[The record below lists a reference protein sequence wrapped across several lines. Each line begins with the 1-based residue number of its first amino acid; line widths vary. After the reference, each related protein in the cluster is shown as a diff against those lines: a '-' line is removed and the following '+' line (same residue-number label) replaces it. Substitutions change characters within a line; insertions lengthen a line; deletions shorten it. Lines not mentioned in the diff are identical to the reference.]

1 MSSSE
6 IVYRIVKSVKCPC
19 YDQGDEFTLSGN
31 ALLLDLE
38 DEKTFITTA
47 MVKPPP
53 DKKTCRILV
62 SDLTRALI
70 DHESIDKIPS
80 DEIKCSGC
88 SGVIKAVPRPDP
100 TAAAAPAKERGQNID
115 IIAGML
121 SNFSIFQSLDRQNLK
136 NIVSFLKLKKY
147 PKGAIILKKGA
158 PAQNLFIILSGT
170 ADVLDDEGVRLSTLK
185 KGDVFGEMS
194 LISGEPVAAT
204 IRVVTPATVIFIT
217 GPDFRQV
224 LNKFPS
230 VQMYLARLLAQR
242 LARSNV
248 VRAEE
253 IASGMV
259 GRLSELPPSELVQI
273 LNLNQKTGKLVLTLP
288 KGKAELVFRDGELI
302 KAQYGKMN
310 GKKAFY
316 VILNEKDGRFKFQQK
331 LSKSERQAKVIGPF
345 MEMLMNGVRKADEE
359 NYDKKEN
366 PGQALL

>member
-6 IVYRIVKSVKCPC
+6 IVYRIVQSLKCPC
-19 YDQGDEFTLSGN
+19 YDAGDEFTLSGN
-31 ALLLDLE
+31 ALLLELE

-100 TAAAAPAKERGQNID
+100 HAAAAPAKERGQNID

-121 SNFSIFQSLDRQNLK
+121 SNFSIFQSLDRQNLR

-194 LISGEPVAAT
+194 LISGQPVAAT
-204 IRVVTPATVIFIT
+204 IRVVAPATVIFLT

-224 LNKFPS
+224 LDKFPS
-230 VQMYLARLLAQR
+230 VQMYLARILAQR
-242 LARSNV
+242 LAKSNV

-288 KGKAELVFRDGELI
+288 QGKAELVFRDGELV

-316 VILNEKDGRFKFQQK
+316 VILNEKDGRFKFQNK
-331 LSKSERQAKVIGPF
+331 LSKAEKQAKVIGPF
-345 MEMLMNGVRKADEE
+345 MEMLMEGVRQADEA
-359 NYDKKEN
+359 NYNIKEN

>member
-19 YDQGDEFTLSGN
+19 YDPGDEFTLSGN
-31 ALLLDLE
+31 ALLLELE
-38 DEKTFITTA
+38 DEKTFITTT
-47 MVKPPP
+47 MVKPPS
-53 DKKTCRILV
+53 DRKTCRIFV

-70 DHESIDKIPS
+70 DHESIDRIPS

-88 SGVIKAVPRPDP
+88 SGVIQAVPRPDP
-100 TAAAAPAKERGQNID
+100 HTVAVPAGERGHNID
-115 IIAGML
+115 VIAGML
-121 SNFSIFQSLDRQNLK
+121 SKFSIFQSLNRQNLR
-136 NIVSFLKLKKY
+136 NVVSFLKLKKY

-170 ADVLDDEGVRLSTLK
+170 ADVLDDEGVSLSTLK

-194 LISGEPVAAT
+194 LITGEPVAAT
-204 IRVVTPATVIFIT
+204 IRVVAPATVIFIT

-242 LARSNV
+242 LARSNL

-259 GRLSELPPSELVQI
+259 GQLSELPPPELVQI
-273 LNLNQKTGKLVLTLP
+273 LNSNQKTGKLVLTLP
-288 KGKAELVFRDGELI
+288 QGKAELVFRDGDLI
-302 KAQYGKMN
+302 KARYGKMN

-316 VILNEKDGRFKFQQK
+316 AILNEKDGRFKFQNK
-331 LSKSERQAKVIGPF
+331 LSKAEKKAKVIGPF
-345 MEMLMNGVRKADEE
+345 LELLMDGVRKTDEA
-359 NYDKKEN
+359 NYAIAEK

>member
-6 IVYRIVKSVKCPC
+6 IVYRIIQCVNCPC
-19 YDQGDEFTLSGN
+19 YDAGDEFSLSGN
-31 ALLLDLE
+31 ALLLELE

-47 MVKPPP
+47 MVRPPR

-70 DHESIDKIPS
+70 DHESIDKIPPA
-80 DEIKCSGC
+80 EIKCSGC
-88 SGVIKAVPRPDP
+88 SGVIKAAPQPVAH
-100 TAAAAPAKERGQNID
+100 AAVVPAKEGGENID
-115 IIAGML
+115 IITGML
-121 SNFSIFQSLDRQNLK
+121 SNFSIFQSLDRQNLR

-170 ADVLDDEGVRLSTLK
+170 ADVLDDEGVCLSTLK

-194 LISGEPVAAT
+194 LISGDPVAAT
-204 IRVVTPATVIFIT
+204 IKVVTPATVIFIK

-224 LNKFPS
+224 LHKFPS
-230 VQMYLARLLAQR
+230 IQMYLARLLAQR
-242 LARSNV
+242 LAKSNV

-259 GRLSELPPSELVQI
+259 GKLSELPPSELVQL
-273 LNLNQKTGKLVLTLP
+273 LNLNQKTGKLILTLP

-302 KAQYGKMN
+302 NAQYGKMN

-316 VILNEKDGRFKFQQK
+316 LILNEKDGRFKFQNK
-331 LSKSERQAKVIGPF
+331 LSKSEKQAKIIGPF
-345 MEMLMNGVRKADEE
+345 MEMLMDGVRKADEA
-359 NYDKKEN
+359 NYTKKED
-366 PGQALL
+366 PGQTLL